1 MPASFKGTAP
11 FYHVA
16 KRGDRDRILHFGLL
30 PTTDQVFATGGVL
43 AFGQMLIATNNDPQF
58 VRALLDSGQDAAVN
72 LTDDLTAWMAQLGD
86 EVIFE
91 VTIDDDD
98 PNLRHVHRWWW
109 RYQGIVRPDKIREKR
124 DASHS

>member
-72 LTDDLTAWMAQLGD
+72 LTDDLTAWMAQGD